1 MTSKSRTRSRSSSQ
15 QTESGRAHDGPAP
28 RSLLVGKPVV
38 IAELDPQVA
47 SKIVERVAERCATKR
62 PSEQDDSQPKGR

>member
-1 MTSKSRTRSRSSSQ
+1 MTSKPRVSSRGSDAQSD
-15 QTESGRAHDGPAP
+15 GRRRRAGPAG

-47 SKIVERVAERCATKR
+47 SKIVERIAERVACDHSAKR
-62 PSEQDDSQPKGR
+62 DDESGKDR